1 MFTLFDEGS
10 EIKNPILTKE
20 ILKKLSKKQN
30 KMLNEGRLLINP
42 MTGDTVV
49 PIRVNQNQIAKIIVN
64 IY

>member
-1 MFTLFDEGS
+1 MFTFFDEGS

-20 ILKKLSKKQN
+20 ILNSLSKKQHN
-30 KMLNEGRLLINP
+30 MLNQGRMLINP
-42 MTGDTVV
+42 MTGDTIV

>member
-42 MTGDTVV
+42 MTGDTIV

>member
-42 MTGDTVV
+42 MTGDTIV

-64 IY
+64 RY

>member
-42 MTGDTVV
+42 MTGDTTV

>member
-30 KMLNEGRLLINP
+30 KMLNEGRMLINP
-42 MTGDTVV
+42 MTGDTIV

>member
-42 MTGDTVV
+42 MTGDTIV
-49 PIRVNQNQIAKIIVN
+49 PIRVNQNQIAKKRLD
-64 IY
+64 